1 MGRTPR
7 TPDAASAS
15 TDHILQTV
23 ATRLK
28 DARKRNNLTQKQV
41 AEMAG
46 LQQSYVYEIETGETN
61 ITLRTLARLAEV
73 LDIDIRSLL
82 PETGP
87 GSASSGDGSTLHTA
101 LNKAVAVLQELEKA
115 DAERHRQQAALLKEL
130 QSFVG
135 GHQPVA
141 AAAPP
146 VQKVSAVKVPVSGS
160 EGTGAKRKDRPVR
173 SH

>member
-1 MGRTPR
+1 
-7 TPDAASAS
+7 
-15 TDHILQTV
+15 LLTV
-23 ATRLK
+23 AARIK

-73 LDIDIRSLL
+73 LETDIRSFL
-82 PETGP
+82 PETVPGP
-87 GSASSGDGSTLHTA
+87 ASSGDGSTLRTV
-101 LNKAVAVLQELEKA
+101 LDRAVSVLQELEQA
-115 DAERHRQQAALLKEL
+115 DAERHRRQAALLKEL
-130 QSFVG
+130 QSFAD
-135 GHQPVA
+135 GHQPIA

-146 VQKVSAVKVPVSGS
+146 VQKVSSAKVPVTGS
-160 EGTGAKRKDRPVR
+160 EDKGVKRKDRPTR